1 MSKRQFGSIRKLPS
15 GKWQARYPDGLG
27 RMVPAPTTYKT
38 KADAALFLAAVEA
51 DLARGTF
58 IDPRGGRITF
68 AEECEQWLERP
79 DKRPNSVVRD
89 RQALAVFLPELGSR
103 PLASIT
109 PMHVQSALDARA
121 RIAASATVARD
132 FSALRAVFN
141 SGMHAD
147 LLGRSPCRKT
157 ALPRVRPPYRVVL
170 SPAELEKLAGAVPP
184 RYRALI
190 LVAGVLGLRWGE
202 AVDLRIRDIDFLRR
216 TVTVAQTVE
225 EVMGQLRLVTE
236 AKTRSSLRS
245 MAAPE
250 FLVEMLADHLATH
263 RPDTRDDLE
272 ALVFVGRR
280 GGVLRRRFS
289 ERIFAPAVQKAG
301 LDPSLTFHGL
311 RHSAIT
317 ALVEAGVHPRVMQG
331 RAGHTTSKL
340 TMELYA
346 HVPESADRQ
355 AAQALDEHFQ
365 SRSCSSGVGSSEWR
379 FRDDRGAG

>member
-27 RMVPAPTTYKT
+27 RMVPAPTTYKA

-58 IDPRGGRITF
+58 IVPRGGRITL
-68 AEECEQWLERP
+68 AVWCEQWLDRP

-89 RQALAVFLPELGSR
+89 EQALAVFMADLGLR
-103 PLASIT
+103 PLAAIT
-109 PMHVQSALDARA
+109 PMHVQAAIDARA
-121 RIAASATVARD
+121 QVVAPATLARD
-132 FSALRAVFN
+132 FSALRAAFN
-141 SGMHAD
+141 AAVHAD
-147 LLGRSPCRKT
+147 LIGRSPCRKV
-157 ALPRVRPPYRVVL
+157 ALPRVRPPARVVL
-170 SPAELEKLAGAVPP
+170 SPSELDRLASAVPP
-184 RYRALI
+184 RYRALV

-202 AVDLRIRDIDFLRR
+202 AVGLRVRDVDFLRR

-225 EVMGQLRLVTE
+225 EVRGQLRLVTE
-236 AKTRSSLRS
+236 AKTRSSLRT

-250 FLVEMLADHLATH
+250 FLVEEMADHLATH
-263 RPDTRDDLE
+263 RADARDDPQ
-272 ALVFVGRR
+272 ALLFVGPR
-280 GGVLRRRFS
+280 GGVLRRRFA

-331 RAGHTTSKL
+331 RAGHATSKL

-346 HVPESADRQ
+346 HVPESSDRQ
-355 AAQALDEHFQ
+355 AARALD
-365 SRSCSSGVGSSEWR
+365 VR
-379 FRDDRGAG
+379 FRPQRHIPVSDAGA